1 MSQQKSLSPFEAA
14 IVRACAAAV
23 ENSMENPIGHRVHF
37 LDRHVVKFN
46 ETDLLHEGDTQTF
59 VYTALEGLSGAPH
72 VPEVCACFE
81 WSGMQYL
88 VMERVNLP
96 DGGDLDRCL
105 QGGLRSPSLSLR
117 RLRSC
122 ERLHWFDRRKFARQ
136 QSAQVLAGSGYARHF
151 FFGVD
156 FTAPHRYA
164 SAHALELH
172 VNKALTYRPRRSSP
186 LTVEISDE
194 RLVLVHGDIKPCNFL
209 IDPSTLHATLI
220 DFGGISVL
228 PASFISLSLHART
241 DRFIRGISE
250 CLNWEE
256 SKNLPAL
263 KEAAGIYAQLGNKR
277 LGLDEHGASREVKA
291 N

>member
-14 IVRACAAAV
+14 IVRACATAV
-23 ENSMENPIGHRVHF
+23 ENAKENPIGHRVHF

-59 VYTALEGLSGAPH
+59 VYTALKAFR
-72 VPEVCACFE
+72 VPRTSQRCCACFE

-88 VMERVNLP
+88 PAR
-96 DGGDLDRCL
+96 
-105 QGGLRSPSLSLR
+105 RSPKPFAVSFAVSVPANACIGLI
-117 RLRSC
+117 
-122 ERLHWFDRRKFARQ
+122 EGNFARQ

-172 VNKALTYRPRRSSP
+172 ALTYRPRRSSP

>member
-1 MSQQKSLSPFEAA
+1 
-14 IVRACAAAV
+14 
-23 ENSMENPIGHRVHF
+23 MENPIGHRVHF

-96 DGGDLDRCL
+96 TVETWIAGAADAHEKQDRTNQACKAVSEAL
-105 QGGLRSPSLSLR
+105 RYLFAVSVPANACIGLI
-117 RLRSC
+117 
-122 ERLHWFDRRKFARQ
+122 EGNFARQ
-136 QSAQVLAGSGYARHF
+136 QSAQVLARSGYAQHF

-172 VNKALTYRPRRSSP
+172 VNK
-186 LTVEISDE
+186 V
-194 RLVLVHGDIKPCNFL
+194 
-209 IDPSTLHATLI
+209 TL
-220 DFGGISVL
+220 
-228 PASFISLSLHART
+228 
-241 DRFIRGISE
+241 
-250 CLNWEE
+250 C
-256 SKNLPAL
+256 
-263 KEAAGIYAQLGNKR
+263 QLFQ
-277 LGLDEHGASREVKA
+277 
-291 N
+291 